1 MMMTRLPIELTP
13 HACLSFFLSVSSEC
27 VQVDLLYQPYSSVC
41 VHKNGDPNLVLGNQE
56 RSKYLAAYEVGSQH
70 ACFHPVGDLERIT
83 FNSPPRVDGLILSFT
98 ILMPFV
104 FITLSGCVLLL
115 HKPKPKID
123 TMVQRTEKMIQ
134 NHDKKVKKQKEDHLK
149 EIAMLKAS
157 TK

>member
-1 MMMTRLPIELTP
+1 M
-13 HACLSFFLSVSSEC
+13 
-27 VQVDLLYQPYSSVC
+27 
-41 VHKNGDPNLVLGNQE
+41 
-56 RSKYLAAYEVGSQH
+56 
-70 ACFHPVGDLERIT
+70 GDLERIT